1 MTFLR
6 SLALLL
12 AAGVVAP
19 TGSLT
24 AAAQSTTSQPSFFL
38 QDPSDGEAAVV
49 FGCVLL
55 CWPACHSTR
64 EAFEKGIAG
73 KY

>member
-1 MTFLR
+1 MTFLG

-38 QDPSDGEAAVV
+38 QDPSDGETTVA
-49 FGCVLL
+49 FGRALL
-55 CWPACHSTR
+55 LVYVSLHTR
-64 EAFEKGIAG
+64 GCCEGHKLR
-73 KY
+73 